1 MDNGDLFTQVKI
13 NKEVFGHPHA
23 QRFNVMVNI
32 MCYWTLSIPYFRI
45 KYIGRLDTWN
55 INWLETESLRAE
67 LKASNLDITLWEF
80 FDSHSRQEDVI
91 RLEGGINAQRDHE
104 NVHGAEYVE

>member
-1 MDNGDLFTQVKI
+1 MDNGDLFTQVNI
-13 NKEVFGHPHA
+13 NKEVLSILMLS
-23 QRFNVMVNI
+23 NVMVNI

-45 KYIGRLDTWN
+45 RYMGRLDTWN

-91 RLEGGINAQRDHE
+91 RLDGGINANRDNE
-104 NVHGAEYVE
+104 NVHGAEYVD